1 MLIQQ
6 SNIKL
11 PLQIILKT
19 VGMKNADIKMAS
31 DITTIFCIIRIRNFC
46 TTKRLLT
53 VCYIEQPKVTIWYT
67 DV

>member
-1 MLIQQ
+1 MQPKTISMLIQQ

-46 TTKRLLT
+46 TTKLKLNFHNL
-53 VCYIEQPKVTIWYT
+53 
-67 DV
+67 

>member
-19 VGMKNADIKMAS
+19 VGIKNADMKMAS
-31 DITTIFCIIRIRNFC
+31 DMTTIF
-46 TTKRLLT
+46 
-53 VCYIEQPKVTIWYT
+53 
-67 DV
+67 

>member
-46 TTKRLLT
+46 TTKLKLNFHNL
-53 VCYIEQPKVTIWYT
+53 
-67 DV
+67 